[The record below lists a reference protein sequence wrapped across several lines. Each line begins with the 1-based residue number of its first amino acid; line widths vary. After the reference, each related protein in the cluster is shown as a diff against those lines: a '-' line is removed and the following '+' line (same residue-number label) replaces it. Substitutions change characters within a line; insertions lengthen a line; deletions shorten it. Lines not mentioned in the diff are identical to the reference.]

1 MPWNRPLIIGLL
13 VVLLALTWWR
23 LQPEDEEIRRSQLM
37 MGTIVEIMAG
47 GQDSGKL
54 EAAVDAAFAEIA
66 RLDKLLS
73 SHNPDSD
80 VSRLSQSS
88 KGGEVA
94 VETAEVI
101 ALGLAVAKHS
111 GGAFD
116 LTLGRLKSL
125 WGFDKETPTVPD
137 QEALSAA
144 LVGIGPTALSL
155 DGQQVTK
162 QTPQLQVDLGG
173 VAKGYAVDRAI
184 TVLKQHGVT
193 SAAVNAGGDMYL
205 LGQRPQRAKH
215 PERFWRIGL
224 QHPRQKDAVLETVQV
239 RDRAVVTSG
248 DYERFFEQDGIRY
261 HHIFDPQSGLP
272 ARGCRSVTI
281 IADSVALGDALA
293 TAVFVLGP
301 EAGLLLLTEY
311 PQAEG
316 LIVAADGTL
325 HTSPGWTRYQVTP

>member
-1 MPWNRPLIIGLL
+1 
-13 VVLLALTWWR
+13 VVLSALTWWR
-23 LQPEDEEIRRSQLM
+23 LQPEDQEIRRSRLM
-37 MGTIVEIMAG
+37 MGTVVEIVAG
-47 GQDSGKL
+47 GQAPDKL
-54 EAAVDAAFAEIA
+54 DTAVNAAFAEIE

-73 SHNPDSD
+73 RHNPGSD

-94 VETAEVI
+94 IETAEVI
-101 ALGLAVAKHS
+101 ALGLDVARRS

-125 WGFDKETPTVPD
+125 WGFDQETPSVPD
-137 QEALSAA
+137 RKVLSGTLA
-144 LVGIGPTALSL
+144 GIGPTALFL
-155 DGQQVTK
+155 DGQQVNK
-162 QTPQLQVDLGG
+162 RAPQLQVDLGG
-173 VAKGYAVDRAI
+173 IAKGYAVDRAI
-184 TVLKQHGVT
+184 IVLRQHGVT

-261 HHIFDPQSGLP
+261 HHIFDPQNGFP
-272 ARGCRSVTI
+272 ARSCQSVTI

-301 EAGLLLLTEY
+301 EAGLLLLTQY

-325 HTSPGWTRYQVTP
+325 YSSPGWTHYQVSP

>member
-13 VVLLALTWWR
+13 VVLSALTWWR
-23 LQPEDEEIRRSQLM
+23 LQPEDQEIRRSRLI
-37 MGTIVEIMAG
+37 MGTVVEIMAA
-47 GQDSGKL
+47 GQAPDKL
-54 EAAVDAAFAEIA
+54 EAAVNAAFAEIA

-73 SHNPDSD
+73 SHNPGSD
-80 VSRLSQSS
+80 VSRLSQNGKSS
-88 KGGEVA
+88 EVA
-94 VETAEVI
+94 AETAEVI
-101 ALGLAVAKHS
+101 ALGLEVAQQS

-125 WGFDKETPTVPD
+125 WDFDRETPSVPD
-137 QEALSAA
+137 QEALFAA
-144 LVGIGPTALSL
+144 LVGIGPEALSL
-155 DGQQVTK
+155 DGQQVK
-162 QTPQLQVDLGG
+162 KRAPQLQVDLGG
-173 VAKGYAVDRAI
+173 IAKGYAVDRAI
-184 TVLKQHGVT
+184 IVLRQHGVT

-261 HHIFDPQSGLP
+261 HHIFDPQNGFP
-272 ARGCRSVTI
+272 ARGCQSVTI

-301 EAGLLLLTEY
+301 DAGLRLLTQY

-325 HTSPGWTRYQVTP
+325 HSSPGWSRYQVTP